1 MGKTLAQKKRQ
12 WLKERDYRAE
22 YESQEP
28 TFQVAR
34 ALIAAR
40 ARAGLSQ
47 EALAKKMGTTQSAI
61 ARIESGRNLPSM
73 KTIKRYAEATG
84 SRLSLE
90 LLPA

>member
-22 YESQEP
+22 YESQAAE
-28 TFQVAR
+28 FEVAR
-34 ALIAAR
+34 VLIA

-61 ARIESGRNLPSM
+61 ARIESGRNMPSM

>member
-22 YESQEP
+22 YESQAAE
-28 TFQVAR
+28 FEVAR
-34 ALIAAR
+34 APIAAR

-47 EALAKKMGTTQSAI
+47 EALAKKIGTTQSAI